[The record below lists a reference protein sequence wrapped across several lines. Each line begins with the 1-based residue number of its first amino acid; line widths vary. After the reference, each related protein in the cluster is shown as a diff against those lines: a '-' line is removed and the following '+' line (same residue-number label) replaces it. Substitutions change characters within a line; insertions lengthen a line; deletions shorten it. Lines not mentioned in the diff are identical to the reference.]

1 MFENSVLFVTYN
13 HFQDMIRRY
22 SSRNYGENVPLTMTQ
37 LSMAGFLSGAAVSFV
52 LTPVELIKCRL
63 QSQTGQHYRGPLS
76 VISHTLRQEGISGLF
91 RGHLGTVLREAFG
104 GAAWFGTYELVVRQ
118 FLEKSPHAKTKDDLS
133 TWQLMTAGA
142 LSGVSYNAAL
152 FPADVIKSRQ
162 QSSDARESFRK
173 VASDLYRKE
182 GVKGFYRGFG
192 ITIARSAPTSAVIFA
207 TYEWLNRN
215 LVVEF

>member
-1 MFENSVLFVTYN
+1 MFENSVLFVAYN
-13 HFQDMIRRY
+13 HIQSLIRN
-22 SSRNYGENVPLTMTQ
+22 SSGTRPEDPLTMSQ
-37 LSMAGFLSGAAVSFV
+37 LSTAGFLSGATVSFV

-63 QSQTGQHYRGPLS
+63 QAQSVGETAFKGPWS
-76 VISHTLRQEGISGLF
+76 VITHTLRRGGISGLY
-91 RGHLGTVLREAFG
+91 RGHVGTVLREAFG
-104 GAAWFGTYELVVRQ
+104 GAAWFGTYEFVVRE
-118 FLEKSPHAKTKDDLS
+118 FIARSPHIKSKEELA

-162 QSSDARESFRK
+162 QSTEVKQGFRQVAR
-173 VASDLYRKE
+173 DLYRAE
-182 GVKGFYRGFG
+182 GMKGFYRGFG

-215 LVVEF
+215 LTVEM